1 MGSPEV
7 HRMPELLVG
16 RYVVGERIAVGGMG
30 EVRAGFDPR
39 LDRQVAVKFLH
50 THVAGD
56 DRARRRFDVEARA
69 AARLLHPNVVT
80 VYDSG
85 EDGGVPFLVMER
97 LPGRT
102 LRDELADGPLTA
114 PRARAVALDI
124 LAALG
129 AAHDAGVL
137 HRDIKPG
144 NVMLAEDGHVKVT
157 DFGIAQLLED
167 PERTLT
173 GDLLA
178 TPAYLAPE
186 RFTGAPAT
194 PRSDL
199 YAVGVVLY
207 EMLSGTRPYAER
219 AQAAIHDAA
228 RRRVTPPRPACV
240 DVPPVF
246 ADAVARAMDPD
257 PDRRFASAA
266 DMASAL
272 MVADDRT
279 VSAPSTTV
287 PVTDA
292 TMQIETPTAALDDRV
307 TREVTVPA
315 RSRTRRTGR
324 GVVAAAVVAVALI
337 AVAIGFALRSD
348 DDPQPPSD
356 ATTTPVAAS
365 VAPPTPTLVE
375 LPAPLARS
383 IDQLEELTT
392 R

>member
-30 EVRAGFDPR
+30 EVRAGFDRR
-39 LDRQVAVKFLH
+39 LDREVAVKFLH
-50 THVAGD
+50 SHVAGD

-85 EDGGVPFLVMER
+85 EDDGVPFLVMER

-102 LRDELADGPLTA
+102 LRDEIAHGPLAA
-114 PRARAVALDI
+114 PRARALTLDI

-144 NVMLAEDGHVKVT
+144 NVLLTVDGQVKVT

-167 PERTLT
+167 PERTVT

-186 RFTGAPAT
+186 RFSGAPAT

-219 AQAAIHDAA
+219 APAAIHDAA
-228 RRRVTPPRPACV
+228 RRGVAPPLAACV
-240 DVPPVF
+240 DVPPDL

-257 PDRRFASAA
+257 PGRRYASAT
-266 DMASAL
+266 DMAGAL
-272 MVADDRT
+272 MVADDHT
-279 VSAPSTTV
+279 ATGSFTTV
-287 PVTDA
+287 PVADA
-292 TMQIETPTAALDDRV
+292 TVPIEPPTAALDDRA
-307 TREVTVPA
+307 TREVMAPA
-315 RSRTRRTGR
+315 RPRTRRTVR
-324 GVVAAAVVAVALI
+324 GVVVAAVVALVAIAIGVALR
-337 AVAIGFALRSD
+337 GG
-348 DDPQPPSD
+348 DDPRPRSS
-356 ATTTPVAAS
+356 ATTTPAAAPE
-365 VAPPTPTLVE
+365 APPTPTLVE

-383 IDQLEELTT
+383 IDELEELTN

>member
-1 MGSPEV
+1 MGSPDM

-30 EVRAGFDPR
+30 EVRAGFDRR
-39 LDRQVAVKFLH
+39 LDREVAVKFLH
-50 THVAGD
+50 AHVAGD
-56 DRARRRFDVEARA
+56 ERARRRFDVEARA
-69 AARLLHPNVVT
+69 AARLMHPNVVT

-85 EDGGVPFLVMER
+85 EHDGVPFLVMER
-97 LPGRT
+97 LSGRT
-102 LRDELADGPLTA
+102 LRDELASGPLTA
-114 PRARAVALDI
+114 PRTRAVALDI

-137 HRDIKPG
+137 HRDVKPG
-144 NVMLAEDGHVKVT
+144 NVLLAEDGHVKVT

-173 GDLLA
+173 GDLVA

-207 EMLSGTRPYAER
+207 ELLSGTRPHAER
-219 AQAAIHDAA
+219 APAATHDAA
-228 RRRVTPPRPACV
+228 RRDVAPPRLPRM
-240 DVPPVF
+240 DVPPEF
-246 ADAVARAMDPD
+246 AAAVARAIDPD

-266 DMASAL
+266 DMARAL
-272 MVADDRT
+272 IVADDAASST
-279 VSAPSTTV
+279 PSTTV
-287 PVTDA
+287 RVTDA
-292 TMQIETPTAALDDRV
+292 TVPMETPTAALDDRV
-307 TREVTVPA
+307 TREVTAPD
-315 RSRTRRTGR
+315 RSRPRRTGR
-324 GVVAAAVVAVALI
+324 SVVVAAVFAIAMI
-337 AVAIGFALRSD
+337 AVAVGFALRGD
-348 DDPQPPSD
+348 DDPQQSPD
-356 ATTTPVAAS
+356 ATTTPVATS

-383 IDQLEELTT
+383 IEQLEELTT